1 MLRIDFRDARPI
13 YEQVADGVEDMAMH
27 GVLQPDE
34 QLPSVRQF
42 AMELSINPNTIQR
55 AYAELENR
63 GVIYSVKGRGNFV
76 ASDCAELRQR
86 RLDEIARQI
95 ADLVQAA
102 RKLGADDATLAGWLR
117 GEEQGK

>member
-13 YEQVADGVEDMAMH
+13 YEQVADGVEEMAMH

-34 QLPSVRQF
+34 QLPSVRQL

-63 GVIYSVKGRGNFV
+63 GVVYSVKGRGNFV
-76 ASDCAELRQR
+76 ASNCGELRKR
-86 RLDEIARQI
+86 RLEDIAQQVT
-95 ADLVQAA
+95 ALVKAA
-102 RKLGADDATLAGWLR
+102 RELGADDAMLAGWLK
-117 GEEQGK
+117 GEEERK

>member
-13 YEQVADGVEDMAMH
+13 YEQVADGVEEMAMH

-34 QLPSVRQF
+34 QLPSVRQL

-63 GVIYSVKGRGNFV
+63 GVVYSVKGRGNFV
-76 ASDCAELRQR
+76 ASNCGELRKR
-86 RLDEIARQI
+86 RLEDIAQQVT
-95 ADLVQAA
+95 ALVKAA
-102 RKLGADDATLAGWLR
+102 RELGADDAMLAGWLKR
-117 GEEQGK
+117 EEERK